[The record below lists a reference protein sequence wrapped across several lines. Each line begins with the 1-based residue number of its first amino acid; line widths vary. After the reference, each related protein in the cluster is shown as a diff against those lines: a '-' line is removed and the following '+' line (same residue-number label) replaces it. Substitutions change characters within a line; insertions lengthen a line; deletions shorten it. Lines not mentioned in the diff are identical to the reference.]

1 MSRRQQTLNSQV
13 PPSTSGTGAGVPED
27 DAMTGLADLVNNIN
41 AGSGLE
47 GPSSQG
53 KFETV
58 TIKPKELVCD
68 LLPMEMITKKGIIL
82 QFLNQNSQGA
92 TSMIG
97 VSRIGLNDPRRMPA
111 YVMRNLGVIRQHA
124 VRALQTHFRLTLCA
138 TGVLETLN
146 PEDYSISFSWASLS
160 EFGRSL
166 TQYNRPDLGIGYG
179 LCDGVL
185 QPIRMSR
192 TDPEPVYVLNVHI
205 QLQDASK
212 RSTAVIKKAKDEALA
227 RAQQLPPSAKKP
239 NKGSGS
245 SGSGQGNVDRIANRA
260 ADLVMKR
267 AMPVT
272 FDQSY
277 PAMPVGQGPTVGPNW
292 PKGGVG
298 EMPDVY

>member
-27 DAMTGLADLVNNIN
+27 DAMTGLVDLVNNIY

-47 GPSSQG
+47 GPNNQG

-58 TIKPKELVCD
+58 TIRPKEIVCD
-68 LLPMEMITKKGIIL
+68 LLPMEMVTKKGIVL

-97 VSRIGLNDPRRMPA
+97 VSRIGLNDPRRIPA
-111 YVMRNLGVIRQHA
+111 YLMRNLGVIRQHA
-124 VRALQTHFRLTLCA
+124 VRALQVHFRLTLCS

-166 TQYNRPDLGIGYG
+166 AQYNRPDLGIGYG
-179 LCDGVL
+179 VCDGVL
-185 QPIRMSR
+185 QPIRMSK

-205 QLQDASK
+205 QLQDPAK
-212 RSTAVIKKAKDEALA
+212 RSTVVLKRAREEAAAKAH
-227 RAQQLPPSAKKP
+227 PPAAKRQ
-239 NKGSGS
+239 NKGSNSS
-245 SGSGQGNVDRIANRA
+245 SGGNFSQRIANDA

-267 AMPVT
+267 AIPVT
-272 FDQSY
+272 FDQVY
-277 PAMPVGQGPTVGPNW
+277 PVLPVGQGPTVGPNW

-298 EMPDVY
+298 EMPDNY